1 MVLNAVSDVAKT
13 ASEAVSSEPSMGT
26 VVAMGV
32 GIVFAGLVI
41 LVFITW
47 FMGLFF
53 RGKKPKA
60 ETKAAPAA
68 APAPA
73 AEVIENKQEM
83 LAAISA
89 VVAEELGRD
98 VSQIKIL
105 SFKKM

>member
-1 MVLNAVSDVAKT
+1 MVLNAVNDVVNT
-13 ASEAVSSEPSMGT
+13 ASDAVSSEPAMGT
-26 VVAMGV
+26 VVALGV
-32 GIVFAGLVI
+32 GIVFIGLVI

-53 RGKKPKA
+53 RGKKPKTEA
-60 ETKAAPAA
+60 APAPAA
-68 APAPA
+68 APAPV
-73 AEVIENKQEM
+73 AEVIPNKQEM

-89 VVAEELGRD
+89 AVAEELGRD